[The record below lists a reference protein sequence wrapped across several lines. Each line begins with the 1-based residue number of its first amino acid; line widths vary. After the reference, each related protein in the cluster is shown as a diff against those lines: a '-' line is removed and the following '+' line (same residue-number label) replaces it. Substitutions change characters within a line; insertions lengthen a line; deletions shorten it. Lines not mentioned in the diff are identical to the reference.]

1 MLGIIGGSGLYSL
14 DSLHLLETIDANTH
28 YGKPSSPLHIASS
41 DEEHSEQNQQA
52 KIAFISRH
60 GLDHSIPPHKINY
73 RANIQS
79 LADNGV
85 TQIISINAVGACN
98 ANLAVGQIIMPVQL
112 IDYTYGREHS
122 FFDSLESFDNHID
135 FTLPFSGELQQR
147 IQATAAALAIDI
159 LIEGTYACMQGPRLE
174 TAAEVRRI
182 MNDGCDVIGMT
193 AMPEAALAR
202 ERGIDYISLCI
213 VVNPAAGLEGDSINT
228 EDIPHILADA
238 MQSVEKI
245 ITAQI

>member
-1 MLGIIGGSGLYSL
+1 MLGVIGGSGLYNL
-14 DSLHLLETIDANTH
+14 DSLHLLETIDVNTA
-28 YGKPSSPLHIASS
+28 YGLPSSPLHIASATKG
-41 DEEHSEQNQQA
+41 DGEQNEQTR
-52 KIAFISRH
+52 ITFISRH

-79 LADNGV
+79 LVDNGV

-98 ANLAVGQIIMPVQL
+98 TDLAVGQIIMPVQL

-135 FTLPFSGELQQR
+135 FTLPFSGELQQH
-147 IQATAAALAIDI
+147 IKAAAAGLAIDVSI
-159 LIEGTYACMQGPRLE
+159 GGTYACMQGPRLE

-182 MNDGCDVIGMT
+182 INDGCDVIGMT

-228 EDIPHILADA
+228 EEIPQILAAA
-238 MQSVEKI
+238 MQSVERI
-245 ITAQI
+245 ITGLI